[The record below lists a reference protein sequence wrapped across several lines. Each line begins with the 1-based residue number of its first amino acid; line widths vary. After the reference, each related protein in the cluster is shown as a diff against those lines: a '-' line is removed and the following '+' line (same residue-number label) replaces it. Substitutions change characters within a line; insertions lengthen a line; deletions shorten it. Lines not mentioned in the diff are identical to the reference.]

1 MSHLILETEAITK
14 TYRLGKI
21 YVPVLHGIDLSVE
34 QGEFAAIMGP
44 SGSGKSTLLN
54 IIGCLDRP
62 TSGRVMI
69 DGIDTSTLS
78 DNELAV
84 IRGRKIG
91 FVFQTFNLVARLS
104 AQRNVEM
111 PMIYQD
117 VPRIARALR
126 ARELLT
132 MFGLSDRMDHKPTEM
147 SGGQRQRVALAR
159 ALANDPALILADEP
173 TGNLDSR
180 TGKEILRI
188 LEDLNGRGR
197 TILIVTHDNEIA
209 GKCDRI
215 IRLKDGVIET

>member
-1 MSHLILETEAITK
+1 MDRILETESVTK

-21 YVPVLHGIDLSVE
+21 DVPVLHGIDLSVK

-62 TSGRVMI
+62 TSGRVLI
-69 DGIDTSTLS
+69 DCIDTSTLS

-117 VPRIARALR
+117 VPRNARVKR

-132 MFGLSDRMDHKPTEM
+132 LFGLSDRMDHKPPEM

-173 TGNLDSR
+173 TGNLDSK

-188 LEDLNGRGR
+188 LEDLNERGR
-197 TILIVTHDNEIA
+197 TILIVTHDHEIA